1 MHNDNSF
8 MTENFGY
15 LAHEGITLMRHHTY
29 IYCSPTRRAP
39 HPCSRP
45 PAGSARWDSG
55 SGALTL
61 WSRRIVPLRAL
72 PRSHHRHPGVPT
84 PTFRTATAAVSPS
97 RTGVPISL
105 NDPRAGVRAATG
117 PDVL

>member
-39 HPCSRP
+39 TTP
-45 PAGSARWDSG
+45 PLPHAGSARWDSG

-61 WSRRIVPLRAL
+61 WSRRLVPLRAL

-84 PTFRTATAAVSPS
+84 PTFRAATAAASPS
-97 RTGVPISL
+97 RTGVPSL
-105 NDPRAGVRAATG
+105 NGPRARVLPVTG